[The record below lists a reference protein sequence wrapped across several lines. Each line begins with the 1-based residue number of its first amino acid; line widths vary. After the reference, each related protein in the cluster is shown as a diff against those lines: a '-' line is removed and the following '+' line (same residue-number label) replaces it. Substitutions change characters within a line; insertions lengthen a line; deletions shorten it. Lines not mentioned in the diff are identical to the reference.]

1 MQKAGGQYPRAAAL
15 QGKKVVVKIGG
26 SSIASPEQLQAF
38 AKDVAVLVK
47 NGVHLVLVHGG
58 GPEINEEMKRRGLDV
73 KKVAGLRVTDEAAL
87 SVVAA
92 VLGRINAQIVEA
104 LRHEG
109 LEAVGMAGAKGN
121 TILSCKMPPFKAKD
135 EAGKE
140 TSVDLGRVGEVTEV
154 RPAALW
160 KLLGEGKL
168 PVLYPVCAAEDGGLM
183 NVNADTVAAELA
195 RGIKAEELVLVTDVP
210 GVMREFGKPETAV
223 SIIKTSEVPE
233 LVAKGIVSGGMI
245 PKVEACR
252 SAVESGVRVAH
263 MIDGKGEHAL
273 ARQLL
278 SGHFVGT
285 RIVR

>member
-38 AKDVAVLVK
+38 AKDVAVLVQ

-73 KKVAGLRVTDEAAL
+73 KKVAGLRATDEAAL

-92 VLGRINAQIVEA
+92 VLGRINGQIVEA

-109 LEAVGMAGAKGN
+109 LEAVGMAGAEGS
-121 TILSCKMPPFKAKD
+121 TILSCKMPPFQAKD
-135 EAGKE
+135 ENGKE
-140 TSVDLGRVGEVTEV
+140 ISVDLGRVGEVTEV
-154 RPAALW
+154 RPAALR

-195 RGIKAEELVLVTDVP
+195 KGIEAEELVLVTDVP
-210 GVMREFGKPETAV
+210 GLMREFGRPETVV
-223 SIIKTSEVPE
+223 SVIKTSEVPE
-233 LVAKGIVSGGMI
+233 LVANGIVSGGMI